1 MAEKKQSERIQTSIL
16 NGVEHKALVWLA
28 ARQPAWVTS
37 DFLTLIGTIGSVI
50 IALGYILSGKDINW
64 LWLAS
69 LGFIINWYGDSL
81 DGNLARFRKTQRP
94 VYGFYID
101 HTVDCINEFL
111 MFGGIGLSALMHFNL
126 AMLLFIFYL
135 LLTLNVITN
144 AHLKGEFKLTYAKLG
159 PTEFRLIVIIVNTCF
174 ILFKPLRDFTAH
186 VDMFGCGVELKAL
199 DVVGTVILVIL
210 AAIYF
215 ITIISDARGY
225 AKADPLKK
233 NK

>member
-1 MAEKKQSERIQTSIL
+1 MAEKKQSQRIQTSIL

-28 ARQPAWVTS
+28 ARQPSWVTS
-37 DFLTLIGTIGSVI
+37 DFLTFIGTIGSVI
-50 IALGYILSGKDINW
+50 IAVGYILSGHNINW

-69 LGFIINWYGDSL
+69 MGFVINWYGDSL
-81 DGNLARFRKTQRP
+81 DGNLARYRKTQRP

-111 MFGGIGLSALMHFNL
+111 MFGGIGLSALMRFDL

-174 ILFKPLRDFTAH
+174 IFIRPLREFSAS
-186 VDMFGCGVELKAL
+186 VNILGKAMELKAL
-199 DVVGTVILVIL
+199 DIVGLVVLIIL
-210 AAIYF
+210 AIIYF
-215 ITIISDARGY
+215 VTIFNDAREY

-233 NK
+233 N

>member
-1 MAEKKQSERIQTSIL
+1 MAEKKQSQRIQTSIL

-28 ARQPAWVTS
+28 ARQPSWVTS
-37 DFLTLIGTIGSVI
+37 DFLTFIGTIGSVI
-50 IALGYILSGKDINW
+50 IAVGYILSGHNINW

-69 LGFIINWYGDSL
+69 MGFVINWYGDSL
-81 DGNLARFRKTQRP
+81 DGNLARYRKTQRP

-111 MFGGIGLSALMHFNL
+111 MFGGIGLSALMRFDL

-174 ILFKPLRDFTAH
+174 IFIRPLREFSASVNILDKA
-186 VDMFGCGVELKAL
+186 MELKAL
-199 DVVGTVILVIL
+199 DIVGLVVLIIL
-210 AAIYF
+210 AIIYF
-215 ITIISDARGY
+215 VTIFNDAREY

-233 NK
+233 N